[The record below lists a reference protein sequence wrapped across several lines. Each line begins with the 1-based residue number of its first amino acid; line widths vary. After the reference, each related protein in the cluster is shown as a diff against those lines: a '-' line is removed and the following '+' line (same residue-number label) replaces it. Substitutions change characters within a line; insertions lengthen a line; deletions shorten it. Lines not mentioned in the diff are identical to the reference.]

1 MKKYKITLTN
11 KLTNHVEQSFIA
23 YSHQAPVLRR
33 KYQSKHPESI
43 VTLEQI

>member
-1 MKKYKITLTN
+1 MKKYRITITN

-23 YSHQAPVLRR
+23 YSHQATVLRR

-43 VTLEQI
+43 VTIEQI